1 MYSPDKTE
9 LDHLLVQ
16 TCVDYQAGNK
26 AALDHVFD
34 LLMPFCLRVCSKT
47 CGCYVSEYDEEA
59 SIARMAIIESME
71 KYDPG
76 RGSFIFYLGQ
86 VIHHRLLDFK
96 RKEKKHSL
104 IPFSSL
110 IHSGT
115 ALTETIDNHFFE
127 EVLDDLTRKQEIC
140 RLEELLREFNIGFS
154 DLVKGS
160 PRQLRSKH
168 HANQIAA
175 IIVQQPELSSA
186 LLEKKMLPMKELEA
200 QWQVNRKLA
209 DRYRK
214 YIVAAVLIQLNDL
227 PYLKSYL
234 LPLHG
239 GDENVF

>member
-9 LDHLLVQ
+9 LDLLLVQ
-16 TCVDYQAGNK
+16 ACKDYQAGNM

-47 CGCYVSEYDEEA
+47 CGCYISEYDEEA

-71 KYDPG
+71 KYDPD

-96 RKEKKHSL
+96 RKEKKHRL
-104 IPFSSL
+104 ITFSSL
-110 IHSGT
+110 LHTGT
-115 ALTETIDNHFFE
+115 TQTEMIDNHFFE
-127 EVLDDLTRKQEIC
+127 EVLDDLARKQEIT

-160 PRQLRSKH
+160 PRQVRSKH

-175 IIVQQPELSSA
+175 LIVRQPELNSV
-186 LLEKKMLPMKELEA
+186 LLEKKVLPMKELET
-200 QWQVNRKLA
+200 QWKVNRKLA

-214 YIVAAVLIQLNDL
+214 YIIAAVLIQLNDL
-227 PYLKSYL
+227 PYLRSYL